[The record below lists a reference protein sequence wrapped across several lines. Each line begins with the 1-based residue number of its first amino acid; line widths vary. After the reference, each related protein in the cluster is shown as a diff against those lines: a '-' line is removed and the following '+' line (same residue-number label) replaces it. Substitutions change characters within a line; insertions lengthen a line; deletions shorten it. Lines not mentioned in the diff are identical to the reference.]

1 MIGYGLGSLASLPFF
16 YGSQAQESYEK
27 VKKAQLD
34 SGATPEKAESEA
46 RWAAHESGSI
56 EAGGELIADVI
67 PFAKLLK
74 PLGKPVAK
82 VTANT
87 VKDILFPTFK
97 EGAKTVGKTVGA
109 EVLTEMGQQ
118 AGESAVEGAHGA
130 GPGATWDETSRVIM
144 PTALMVASGL
154 VGW

>member
-1 MIGYGLGSLASLPFF
+1 MDSPWSVRGNVYEAADNAVMSLAPGAAGAAFGAGVGSVVPGVGTVAGALIGYGLGSLASLPFF

-67 PFAKLLK
+67 PFAKLFK
-74 PLGKPVAK
+74 PLAKPAAK
-82 VTANT
+82 VRS
-87 VKDILFPTFK
+87 
-97 EGAKTVGKTVGA
+97 E
-109 EVLTEMGQQ
+109 E
-118 AGESAVEGAHGA
+118 H
-130 GPGATWDETSRVIM
+130 TSE
-144 PTALMVASGL
+144 LQSH
-154 VGW
+154 